1 MSVLAYFIAS
11 SAVLFGA
18 ALSAF
23 WYAGRE
29 RRRAFVRLSYMTR
42 KRSRTV
48 ETASSRQQ
56 VWQNKVRA
64 MAAPLRAIAHRWKV
78 NSSWE
83 VDVQRRL
90 VGAGRTEAGALD
102 VYCLLRVLIPVSAAG
117 LGIFVPHHRGAGA
130 LLAFGCFYLLPDMV
144 LLRMV
149 KARRRRIRRSLPDA
163 VDLLVICVEAGLG
176 LDQALSRVGQELG
189 ISHPDITQ
197 EFELVGLEQRAGK
210 PRLQAWQAMAER
222 VNLPELQSFS
232 SMLMQTERF
241 GTPIAKALSTF
252 ASGLRE
258 RRNQLAE
265 EMAAKTTVKII
276 FPLIFCILPS
286 MFIVL
291 LGPAMITLFR
301 TFPTL
306 GR

>member
-1 MSVLAYFIAS
+1 MSVLIYFLAS
-11 SAVLFGA
+11 FALFLSA
-18 ALSAF
+18 ALSAA

-29 RRRAFVRLSYMTR
+29 RRHAFARLSDMMR
-42 KRSRTV
+42 ERNRTQ
-48 ETASSRQQ
+48 ETAPSRQQ
-56 VWQNKVRA
+56 VGQKKVNALAARLQAVRA
-64 MAAPLRAIAHRWKV
+64 RWNV
-78 NSSWE
+78 SPSWE
-83 VDVQRRL
+83 AHVQKRL
-90 VGAGRTEAGALD
+90 VSAGIRKTEALDFYYLIRAAL
-102 VYCLLRVLIPVSAAG
+102 PVSAAV
-117 LGIFVPHHRGAGA
+117 LGASVPHHRGVAA
-130 LLAFGCFYLLPDMV
+130 LFAFGCSYLLPDMV
-144 LLRMV
+144 LRRMV
-149 KARRRRIRRSLPDA
+149 QARRQRIRRSLPDA
-163 VDLLVICVEAGLG
+163 VDLLVICVDAGLG
-176 LDQALSRVGQELG
+176 LDQALARVGQELS

-197 EFELVGLEQRAGK
+197 EFLLVGLEQRAGK

-258 RRNQLAE
+258 RRNQQAE

-301 TFPTL
+301 SFPTL